1 MLDIRLLREDPD
13 GVKRSLARRGVDDVE
28 VDRLVELDVEAR
40 ARRGR
45 QESLRA
51 RVKDLSRQVGEAKRA
66 GDDEKA
72 TALSEESKVV
82 GDDERAAAAEA
93 DVTAAEVR
101 TALLYL
107 PNIPAEDAPD
117 GSGEQ
122 ENVEVRRWWPGSD
135 DGDPEPAWPEH
146 QRVPTGRSA
155 SSSASWTWSAV
166 RGWRARCSP
175 LPRGRGATA
184 ASAHH
189 PGPRR
194 ASRRIRRDQP
204 ADPGA
209 H

>member
-1 MLDIRLLREDPD
+1 
-13 GVKRSLARRGVDDVE
+13 
-28 VDRLVELDVEAR
+28 
-40 ARRGR
+40 
-45 QESLRA
+45 
-51 RVKDLSRQVGEAKRA
+51 VKDLSRQVGEAKRA

-135 DGDPEPAWPEH
+135 DGDPSRH
-146 QRVPTGRSA
+146 GQSTSVSPTGRSA

-166 RGWRARCSP
+166 RGWRLDVP
-175 LPRGRGATA
+175 LFRGAGARLLRALTTLA
-184 ASAHH
+184 LDAHRDAYEEIN
-189 PGPRR
+189 RR
-194 ASRRIRRDQP
+194 PWCSLRR
-204 ADPGA
+204 
-209 H
+209 